1 MKPEEAIERLK
12 YLESALD
19 GYPPETGINDVFEA
33 INTAIEALKEVQQY
47 LEIGTVRE
55 LREIASIVRK
65 AEKCELAK
73 IIDEWIAYHKIG
85 TVEECRKAAE
95 KQKPKA
101 PAVDKY
107 HHTCCPSCGWV
118 VAGDTGWGK
127 EYLPHCENCGQA
139 ILWDKDLEETNDERD

>member
-1 MKPEEAIERLK
+1 MPWDQR
-12 YLESALD
+12 
-19 GYPPETGINDVFEA
+19 GIRRISEKE
-33 INTAIEALKEVQQY
+33 TAIDGKIYKGGMTMTNREVYERDCEELEQY
-47 LEIGTVRE
+47 QE
-55 LREIASIVRK
+55 
-65 AEKCELAK
+65 
-73 IIDEWIAYHKIG
+73 IG